1 MVAILVST
9 EAPEGEQFN
18 NLDLEKIE
26 TMNVFISIDWAQ
38 NGDIIDFAY
47 QEIFSTSCKSEDWRE
62 DSGNANV
69 VIVTALVC
77 GLVLAPDCSSV
88 TPPPPPDLWSCH
100 TPPASQYIILAL
112 LVDTEFMDIHI
123 CRKCI

>member
-47 QEIFSTSCKSEDWRE
+47 Q
-62 DSGNANV
+62 
-69 VIVTALVC
+69 
-77 GLVLAPDCSSV
+77 
-88 TPPPPPDLWSCH
+88 
-100 TPPASQYIILAL
+100 
-112 LVDTEFMDIHI
+112 
-123 CRKCI
+123 

>member
-26 TMNVFISIDWAQ
+26 TMNVFISTDWTQ

-47 QEIFSTSCKSEDWRE
+47 QEIFSTACKSED
-62 DSGNANV
+62 
-69 VIVTALVC
+69 
-77 GLVLAPDCSSV
+77 
-88 TPPPPPDLWSCH
+88 
-100 TPPASQYIILAL
+100 
-112 LVDTEFMDIHI
+112 
-123 CRKCI
+123 

>member
-47 QEIFSTSCKSEDWRE
+47 QEIFSTACKSEDWRE

-77 GLVLAPDCSSV
+77 GLVLAPDWSSV

-112 LVDTEFMDIHI
+112 VVDTEFMDIHI